1 MGTPERTAVID
12 AYNHS
17 QKLLTITGT
26 CLAIPVIIAALLL
39 GNPRLGDTQALENAE
54 SSSENQL

>member
-1 MGTPERTAVID
+1 
-12 AYNHS
+12 
-17 QKLLTITGT
+17 LLTITGT